1 MNNKVFDAVVIGAGV
16 IGASIFNSLVKS
28 GYSCLLIDKACDVAT
43 GASKANSGLIHAGFD
58 AVEGTLKAKLNVE
71 GNKMYPAIC
80 KRLGVPLK
88 KVGALVVGNDSQVV
102 NTLYTRGVNNGVKNL
117 YVLNREELLK
127 LEPNLEENI
136 SCGLF
141 AKDAYIISPYLY
153 TICLT
158 EEGIVNGGE
167 VLLNTQ
173 VVKVVKVVN
182 KFGVYKF
189 FTTFGEYYAKKIV
202 NCAGAGFNE
211 VAKVLGTEPIDL
223 NFRRGEYYVLD
234 STEANIVKHTI
245 FPLPSKEK
253 GKGVLVTPT
262 IDGNILVGPTSEFSN
277 ESTKTTAQGLQDI
290 KEKCSQIVKNVNLRK
305 TIRTFAGLRAISGND
320 FVIRKSNINKDVV
333 YAGGICSPGLSSAPA
348 IAKMVVELLDY
359 AYNPNVKTKQIV
371 TYTLLKDL
379 PVAKQNEIIAKDKN
393 YGKIICKCENISMGD
408 ILFALNRPLPVVSTD
423 GIKRRVRAGMGR
435 CQGGFCLDGV
445 INLIAKQNNINV
457 QSVLKENAG
466 SNHIVGNI
474 RGYK

>member
-1 MNNKVFDAVVIGAGV
+1 MNNKVFDAIVIGAGV
-16 IGASIFNSLVKS
+16 VGASVFNSLVKS

-43 GASKANSGLIHAGFD
+43 GASKANSGLVHAGFD
-58 AVEGTLKAKLNVE
+58 AAEGSLKAKLNVA

-88 KVGALVVGNDSQVV
+88 KVGALVVGNDLQAVH
-102 NTLYTRGVNNGVKNL
+102 NLYNRGINNGVKNL
-117 YVLNREELLK
+117 FVLNRDELLK
-127 LEPNLEENI
+127 LEPNLSESV

-141 AKDAYIISPYLY
+141 AKDAYIVSPYLY

-158 EEGIVNGGE
+158 EEGIINGGE

-173 VVKVVKVVN
+173 VVKVVKKSN
-182 KFGVYKF
+182 VYKLS
-189 FTTFGEYYAKKIV
+189 TTFGEYYTNKIV
-202 NCAGAGFNE
+202 NCAGAGFND

-223 NFRRGEYYVLD
+223 QFRRGEYYVLD
-234 STEANIVKHTI
+234 STEANLVKHTI

-262 IDGNILVGPTSEFSN
+262 IDGNILVGPTSEPSDDI
-277 ESTKTTAQGLQDI
+277 TKTTDAGLQDI
-290 KEKCSQIVKNVNLRK
+290 KQKSSQIVNNVNLRK
-305 TIRTFAGLRAISGND
+305 TIRTFSGIRAISGSD
-320 FVIRKSNINKDVV
+320 FVIKKSNKDANIV

-348 IAKMVVELLDY
+348 IAKMVVELLGY
-359 AYNPNVKTKQIV
+359 VYNPNVKTKQIV
-371 TYTLLKDL
+371 PYFLLKDL
-379 PVAKQNEIIAKDKN
+379 PTAKQNELIAKDKN
-393 YGKIICKCENISMGD
+393 YGKVVCKCEGISAGD
-408 ILFALNRPLPVVSTD
+408 ILFALKRPLPVISTD

-445 INLIAKQNNINV
+445 INLIAKQNKITEK
-457 QSVLKENAG
+457 SVLKENMG